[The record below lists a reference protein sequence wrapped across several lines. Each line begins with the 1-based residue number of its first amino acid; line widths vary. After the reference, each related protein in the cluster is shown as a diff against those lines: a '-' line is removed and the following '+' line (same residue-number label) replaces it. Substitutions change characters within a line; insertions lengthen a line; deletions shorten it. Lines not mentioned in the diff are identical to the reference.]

1 MKWMSGKVQVFVS
14 AHFTGKLSA
23 YRLFNIVNANGAGDV
38 NTVAFDPQIRKCP
51 RNFLRVAFLDK
62 IQQRV

>member
-1 MKWMSGKVQVFVS
+1 MKRMSGKVQVFVS

-38 NTVAFDPQIRKCP
+38 NTVAFVPKSE
-51 RNFLRVAFLDK
+51 NVRV
-62 IQQRV
+62 IS